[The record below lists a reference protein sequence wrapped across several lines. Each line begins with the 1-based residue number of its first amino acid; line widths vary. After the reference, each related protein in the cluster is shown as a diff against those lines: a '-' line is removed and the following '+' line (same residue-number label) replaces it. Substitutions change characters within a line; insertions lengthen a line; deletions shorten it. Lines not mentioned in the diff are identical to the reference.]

1 MSILY
6 FQCFYQPCIFFL
18 YRVAGWDM
26 KTCPRLNDK
35 IHIGDQLLKI
45 NDKRV
50 KNSADAQKMYKSA
63 EDSVM
68 LTVQRLPYAQVIAIH
83 RQETKQPIGIQRDG
97 GTSKVPNQICTGFAV
112 HPLKRALLCGHP
124 KVIQLYLSQS
134 IHVWGIFFLPLA
146 QFGSKCDPSI
156 CLSI

>member
-1 MSILY
+1 MLLSELYVGKKWCQYCTSSIAFLFFKSSIL
-6 FQCFYQPCIFFL
+6 FPQ
-18 YRVAGWDM
+18 RVAGWDM

-63 EDSVM
+63 EDSVI

-97 GTSKVPNQICTGFAV
+97 GTSKVPN
-112 HPLKRALLCGHP
+112 
-124 KVIQLYLSQS
+124 
-134 IHVWGIFFLPLA
+134 
-146 QFGSKCDPSI
+146 
-156 CLSI
+156 

>member
-1 MSILY
+1 MN
-6 FQCFYQPCIFFL
+6 CFSVLKSRKYFL

-63 EDSVM
+63 EDSVI

-97 GTSKVPNQICTGFAV
+97 GTSKVPNQNMYWFCCTPIKKG
-112 HPLKRALLCGHP
+112 LALWAP
-124 KVIQLYLSQS
+124 KS
-134 IHVWGIFFLPLA
+134 
-146 QFGSKCDPSI
+146 DPS
-156 CLSI
+156 LSVAIDPSDEKCPGHIFSTLGPVWL